1 MIVDTKTLEDLIK
14 TFLVRI
20 CSSRC
25 ILKLSWKLYQRQFRI
40 HKGERWKIENI
51 STEST
56 SHQSCISFTPIFICI
71 KKLKF
76 LLGTFLH
83 LSPFVNSQSVNQIN
97 HKIFCLT
104 FVLKTANWILRL
116 WWRPEWPAILS
127 VYVKTN

>member
-83 LSPFVNSQSVNQIN
+83 LSPFANSQSVNQIN
-97 HKIFCLT
+97 HINLLFKFCFEDCKLD
-104 FVLKTANWILRL
+104 F
-116 WWRPEWPAILS
+116 EMM
-127 VYVKTN
+127 VKTWVARYPVCLC